1 MSTGTVRGLRAN
13 EKGSFDFGSWII
25 IYVTLALFIFLSAAK
40 GAFLTFNNIH
50 SILFNVSFNYFA
62 AIGFTLL
69 IIMGELDMSVGSLFG
84 FGGAMMSLFV
94 FLCKMPVLPAI
105 MLAMLSAGLIGLATG
120 FLIVKF
126 RLNSMMVTIGVM
138 MAVRG
143 LNWILV
149 NRFSGR
155 QLAMSARG
163 FVSVDVFGVRW
174 TIIAMIVT
182 AVIFEFFLNKSRF
195 LKQLYYI
202 GQNAHTSVLYGLNA
216 GAVKCVCFAVSAML
230 SAFGGVLMTARLA
243 HPNVSVGNNMEVN
256 VIIAAVIGGASIFGG
271 RGSMVRTMLG
281 IFFVFMLQNGMTS
294 FNVHTYV
301 QHVIM
306 GVMLI
311 FAIYLDVSMNAKR
324 A

>member
-1 MSTGTVRGLRAN
+1 MT
-13 EKGSFDFGSWII
+13 I
-25 IYVTLALFIFLSAAK
+25 ALFVFLSITK
-40 GAFLTFNNIH
+40 KNFLTFNNIH

-84 FGGAMMSLFV
+84 FGGAMMSFFI
-94 FLCKMPVLPAI
+94 FLYKMPVVPAI
-105 MLAMLSAGLIGLATG
+105 ILAMLTAGLIGLATG

-143 LNWILV
+143 IDWILV

-155 QLAMSARG
+155 QLAVAARG
-163 FVSVDVFGVRW
+163 FVSANVFGVRW
-174 TIIAMIVT
+174 TIIAMIIS
-182 AVIFEFFLNKSRF
+182 AIIFEIFLYKSRF

-202 GQNAHTSVLYGLNA
+202 GQNVNTSMLYGLNT
-216 GAVKCVCFAVSAML
+216 GIVKCVCFAVSAML

-243 HPNVSVGNNMEVN
+243 HPNVSVGNNLEVHI
-256 VIIAAVIGGASIFGG
+256 IIAAVIGGASIFGG
-271 RGSMVRTMLG
+271 RGSMVKTMLG

-301 QHVIM
+301 QHIIM

-311 FAIYLDVSMNAKR
+311 LAIYLDVSMNARKT
-324 A
+324 